1 MAEYLL
7 VKDGVVKNRVIAT
20 PDWAD
25 AADQSGE
32 WDYVVDVATVTGNPG
47 PGWTTPD
54 GVNYTPPEIPV
65 VGSIR
70 VIPFFD
76 FMRRFTR
83 TERIAL
89 RGVIKTNGTIE
100 DFIMMLQ
107 LAGKVDLDNQDVITR
122 LAQAESAGII
132 ATGRAAE
139 IRA

>member
-7 VKDGVVKNRVIAT
+7 VKNGVVQNRVIAT

-54 GVNYTPPEIPV
+54 GVNYTPPAAPV
-65 VGSIR
+65 VGPIR
-70 VIPFFD
+70 VIPFLD

-89 RGVIKTNGTIE
+89 RGIMATNGTIE

-107 LAGKVDLDNQDVITR
+107 LDGIVDLDDQDVIDR
-122 LAQAESAGII
+122 LAQAESAGVI
-132 ATGRAAE
+132 AAGRADE